1 MSTAVLLIDIQQ
13 SLCTGPNAAWD
24 CPTLIARINQV
35 TAAARQ
41 ANTPII
47 WCATP
52 NLAWRQAP
60 QDGNWP
66 MACRWRAAT

>member
-1 MSTAVLLIDIQQ
+1 MPALLLIDIQQ

-35 TAAARQ
+35 TTAARQ

-47 WCATP
+47 WVRHAEP
-52 NLAWRQAP
+52 GL
-60 QDGNWP
+60 
-66 MACRWRAAT
+66 